1 MNKKIYA
8 ITTGSYSDYH
18 ILGVTSSKKSI
29 ANIISRLV
37 DSGYKEDEI
46 YVEEFND
53 LFFLRDNTYK
63 SYEVKFQTVSD
74 GYKEFSG
81 GTAEEVSFGKTLYT
95 DYLVDSE
102 GRPSLLYVFGHD
114 RNEAVRHALKIL
126 ESCPKTEPVE
136 PAYTIGDKK

>member
-1 MNKKIYA
+1 MSKKIYA

-18 ILGVTSSKKSI
+18 ILGITSSKKSI

-81 GTAEEVSFGKTLYT
+81 GTAKEVRFGDTLYPN
-95 DYLVDSE
+95 YLIDSE
-102 GRPSLLYVFGHD
+102 GKPSQLYVFGHD
-114 RNEAVRHALKIL
+114 RNEAVRRALEIL
-126 ESCPKTEPVE
+126 KSYSKTEP
-136 PAYTIGDKK
+136 AGIIF

>member
-1 MNKKIYA
+1 MSRKLYA
-8 ITTGSYSDYH
+8 ITTGDYDEYQ
-18 ILGVTSSKKSI
+18 ILGITSSKKSI
-29 ANIISRLV
+29 TNIISRLV

-81 GTAEEVSFGKTLYT
+81 GTAKEVSFGDTLHP
-95 DYLVDSE
+95 DYLNDSE
-102 GRPSLLYVFGHD
+102 GKPSKVYAFGHD
-114 RNEAVRHALKIL
+114 RNEAVRNALKML
-126 ESCPKTEPVE
+126 ENCPKARLTS
-136 PAYTIGDKK
+136 IIS

>member
-1 MNKKIYA
+1 MSKKIYA
-8 ITTGSYSDYH
+8 ITAGSYSDYH

-63 SYEVKFQTVSD
+63 SYEVTFQTVSD

-81 GTAEEVSFGKTLYT
+81 GTAKEVNFSSTLYP
-95 DYLVDSE
+95 DYLNDSE
-102 GRPSLLYVFGHD
+102 GKPSKVYVFGHD
-114 RNEAVRHALKIL
+114 CNEAVRHALKIL
-126 ESCPKTEPVE
+126 ENSPKTEL
-136 PAYTIGDKK
+136 ASIIS